1 MVNGKRVQGFQYK
14 DGKLMDSNAA
24 DSTRYIGVSLGS
36 NGVPQIRNRGKL
48 IETNKQPP
56 EMYTRKEECCV
67 CTACLTVCP
76 VSGKEN
82 ELFFSYKMTQNSTER
97 RISLTGA
104 ISMIP
109 DDEGFLYPVVD
120 AEKCVRCYKCLEV
133 CPYKKL

>member
-1 MVNGKRVQGFQYK
+1 MVNSKQVRGFQSK
-14 DGKLMDSNAA
+14 DGKPVVSNAA
-24 DSTRYIGVSLGS
+24 DSTRYIDVTLGS
-36 NGVPQIRNRGKL
+36 NGIPQIRSKEEL
-48 IETNKQPP
+48 IETNKQLP
-56 EMYTRKEECCV
+56 EMYTRKEECCG

-76 VSGKEN
+76 ASGKKN
-82 ELFFSYKMTQNSTER
+82 ELFFSYKLTRNSMER
-97 RISLTGA
+97 RISFTGA